1 MLKNQDSKHFCI
13 YKSLFQQHNVH
24 ILLYKWHLYIN
35 IWKMHVVFNKKHIL
49 LSLKTEEIL
58 KTCKRISSCVLV
70 YKCLQGKKSN
80 LNKST
85 HLNLRQQL
93 RGWEYSGWEG
103 VACIRAGVNYDQGD
117 SLFLGELIFAGGNET
132 HKDTS
137 QRNTHWI
144 HRGQKICTCIDIY
157 WCHLLSYYL
166 HLVVTCITMNEEL
179 TGTKIYLTK
188 VHNVFA
194 FRKLLVRSSHIT
206 TD

>member
-1 MLKNQDSKHFCI
+1 
-13 YKSLFQQHNVH
+13 
-24 ILLYKWHLYIN
+24 
-35 IWKMHVVFNKKHIL
+35 MHVVFNKQHIL

-117 SLFLGELIFAGGNET
+117 SLFLGELIFEGGMRPTRTLQRET
-132 HKDTS
+132 HIGYSGAK
-137 QRNTHWI
+137 R
-144 HRGQKICTCIDIY
+144 
-157 WCHLLSYYL
+157 
-166 HLVVTCITMNEEL
+166 
-179 TGTKIYLTK
+179 
-188 VHNVFA
+188 FA
-194 FRKLLVRSSHIT
+194 HV
-206 TD
+206 